1 VLFRSREAEAERDR
15 GQQVRRQPRVPRGDA
30 YQVADDRVDQQDGPP
45 RVARLVRGTYLVHRD
60 LAHTTATSGSPPV
73 HLRAHPISRTIGR
86 RSEEAGMKVL
96 VTGGAGYIGSTVAS
110 ACLDERSEEHT
121 SELQSRENLVCRL
134 LLEK

>member
-1 VLFRSREAEAERDR
+1 FLLALTPPPAPYPLSLH
-15 GQQVRRQPRVPRGDA
+15 DA
-30 YQVADDRVDQQDGPP
+30 LPI
-45 RVARLVRGTYLVHRD
+45 YLVHRD

-110 ACLDERSEEHT
+110 ACLDEGIEPGILDSLVSGPAEITQGRV
-121 SELQSRENLVCRL
+121 LCDGDRAREAQ
-134 LLEK
+134 LER